1 VPAGKVPV
9 LQQPIHG
16 VLHRAHPHKSV
27 HTAGDQHQ
35 QQTDGH
41 RHQKR
46 HADHHSRKQGHRRQN
61 AERRTNAVGPVIL
74 RRKGGTALPH
84 QRCHAVL
91 GLDGLLFQKLI
102 FPHRRA
108 ALHKQHNG
116 HSHQHQQRDH
126 PQAARQIVVQ
136 TKQPE
141 LTHRTQRQQRNGAD
155 DAERRRQRHLRRVDL
170 CLGQVIFR
178 LRQRHPGQER
188 GRLCRG
194 RLRVVLRVF

>member
-1 VPAGKVPV
+1 M
-9 LQQPIHG
+9 
-16 VLHRAHPHKSV
+16 
-27 HTAGDQHQ
+27 
-35 QQTDGH
+35 
-41 RHQKR
+41 
-46 HADHHSRKQGHRRQN
+46 
-61 AERRTNAVGPVIL
+61 
-74 RRKGGTALPH
+74 
-84 QRCHAVL
+84 L
-91 GLDGLLFQKLI
+91 GLDGLPFQKLI

-141 LTHRTQRQQRNGAD
+141 LPHRTQRQQRNGTD

-170 CLGQVIFR
+170 CLGQVIIR
-178 LRQRHPGQER
+178 LRQRHPGQGR

-194 RLRVVLRVF
+194 RLRVILRVF

>member
-1 VPAGKVPV
+1 MWF
-9 LQQPIHG
+9 
-16 VLHRAHPHKSV
+16 
-27 HTAGDQHQ
+27 
-35 QQTDGH
+35 
-41 RHQKR
+41 
-46 HADHHSRKQGHRRQN
+46 
-61 AERRTNAVGPVIL
+61 
-74 RRKGGTALPH
+74 
-84 QRCHAVL
+84 QR
-91 GLDGLLFQKLI
+91 
-102 FPHRRA
+102 
-108 ALHKQHNG
+108 
-116 HSHQHQQRDH
+116 QQRDH
-126 PQAARQIVVQ
+126 PQTARQIVVQ

>member
-1 VPAGKVPV
+1 MASCTVPTRTKAYTPQATSTNSRQMDIDIKNDTPT
-9 LQQPIHG
+9 I
-16 VLHRAHPHKSV
+16 
-27 HTAGDQHQ
+27 TAVN
-35 QQTDGH
+35 
-41 RHQKR
+41 
-46 HADHHSRKQGHRRQN
+46 QGHCRQN

-74 RRKGGTALPH
+74 RRKGGTALTY

-108 ALHKQHNG
+108 ALPKQHNG

-141 LTHRTQRQQRNGAD
+141 LTHRTQRQQRNGAN
-155 DAERRRQRHLRRVDL
+155 DAERRRQRHLRA
-170 CLGQVIFR
+170 R
-178 LRQRHPGQER
+178 LPGALVR
-188 GRLCRG
+188 
-194 RLRVVLRVF
+194 